1 MKKDTLK
8 KAAIVGG
15 VVATAATAGAVLLS
29 DEKRRKKVVKAVD
42 KTIKKVNTPKM
53 KKRISQAANVVKAA
67 GEVMGASGVMS
78 KAKTAIKEAAKLGT
92 AESSA
97 RRTQA
102 AR

>member
-15 VVATAATAGAVLLS
+15 VVATVATAGAVLLK
-29 DEKRRKKVVKAVD
+29 DEKRRKKVVTAVD
-42 KTIKKVNTPKM
+42 KTLKTANTPKM
-53 KKRISQAANVVKAA
+53 KKRIAHAAEVVKAA
-67 GEVMGASGVMS
+67 GKVMGASGLVS
-78 KAKTAIKEAAKLGT
+78 KAKTAMKEASKLSSS
-92 AESSA
+92 ESST